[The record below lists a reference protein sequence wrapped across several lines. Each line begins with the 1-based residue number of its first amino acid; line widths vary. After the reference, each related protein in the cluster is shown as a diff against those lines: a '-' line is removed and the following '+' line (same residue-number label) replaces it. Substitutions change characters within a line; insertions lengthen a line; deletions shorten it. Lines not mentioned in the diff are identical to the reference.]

1 MHARTD
7 DALEERLARALDAAI
22 TAGVCSAAA
31 VACGDAHGARTW
43 LAGRTQA
50 WPEPGPAIGPST
62 AFDLASLTKPMATG
76 LVAMRLLS
84 AGRLALDAPAV
95 RWLPALPPAITVAHL
110 LGHASGLP
118 CHQPYYERLWAGDL
132 AGADGPRAALVAM
145 AASTAPM
152 TAPGAAAV
160 YSDLGYIVLG
170 AVLER
175 AGDAPLEHLTAA
187 AHRDLGLEATGFV
200 DLRDPPR
207 PQPAPDDARGA
218 GGGHRAA
225 GRFSA
230 PPVATE
236 RFIGPPVATERD
248 ARRGLV
254 AGEVHDENC
263 HAGGGIAGHAGLFAT
278 LADVARFATLMATG
292 PRTGIAGVDA
302 RVIARCFTTA
312 AAPATSWRLGWDT
325 PSATPGVSHAG
336 DAWPRAA
343 AVGHLGFTGTS
354 LWLDWALGR
363 WVVLLSNRVHPD
375 RTRPEAT
382 AIKQLRRDVGDLAC
396 ALLAR
401 GL

>member
-31 VACGDAHGARTW
+31 VACGDAHGARSW
-43 LAGRTQA
+43 LAGRTQT
-50 WPEPGPAIGPST
+50 WPVPGPAIGPST

-84 AGRLALDAPAV
+84 AGRLALHAPAV

-145 AASTAPM
+145 AASTAPV

-175 AGDAPLEHLTAA
+175 AGDAPLEDLTTT
-187 AHRDLGLEATGFV
+187 AHRDLGLLATGFV
-200 DLRDPPR
+200 DLRGARR
-207 PQPAPDDARGA
+207 P
-218 GGGHRAA
+218 
-225 GRFSA
+225 GRFAS
-230 PPVATE
+230 
-236 RFIGPPVATERD
+236 PPVATERD

-263 HAGGGIAGHAGLFAT
+263 HASGGVAGHAGLFAP
-278 LADVARFATLMATG
+278 LADVARFAALMATG
-292 PRTGIAGVDA
+292 PRTGVAGVDA

-325 PSATPGVSHAG
+325 PSATPDVSHAG

-363 WVVLLSNRVHPD
+363 WAVLLTNRVHPD
-375 RTRPEAT
+375 RTRPAAAT
-382 AIKQLRRDVGDLAC
+382 IKQLRRDVGDLAC